1 MSRGGERALLRLA
14 RPSSGERLGL
24 ALSVALA
31 AGAAAAA
38 IALLATSGY
47 LISRA
52 AQRPQILT
60 LMVAIV
66 AVRAFGIARA
76 GLRYAERLV
85 SHDLALRHLARLRLR
100 FYRGLVPLVPGA
112 MVARSGDLL
121 SRFVA
126 DVDTLQDVH
135 LRVVIPALVSL
146 LVTAGAA
153 LVAWIILPAAGVA
166 VLIALLATAVLLPAL
181 SAAVAARAARRQAP
195 ARARLTSELVES
207 IDGAAE
213 LALAGRSAE
222 RAALLGESDARL
234 ARIGRGDALAS
245 CAAVTAG
252 GVLATAGIFALLLV
266 AIPAVGSGALSG
278 VLLAA
283 LVFLLLGAYDSVL
296 PLGTAARRL
305 RACATAAGRLAEL
318 TQLAPAV
325 LDPAR
330 PRALTGEGELRLESV
345 DFRYETSQPWVLRGA
360 ALRIGARE
368 HVALTG
374 TSGVGKSTIAE
385 LLVRFH
391 DPSSG
396 SVSIDGIDL
405 RELAQQDVRDAVVL
419 CAQDCHVFN
428 TTIRENLLIAHRD
441 ADDAELAR
449 ALAAV
454 ELHDWV
460 AALPH
465 GLDTIVG
472 QTGELA
478 SGGQRRRLALAR
490 ALLSNARFLLLDEPT
505 AHLDRALAERVM
517 ANVLLA
523 RAGRAVLVITHDA
536 ASRGGFDRVV
546 RLERGAL
553 TEGHPSARPAAQTG
567 VGAGAAAGSSRGT
580 ATPAAA

>member
-1 MSRGGERALLRLA
+1 MSREGVSALARLA
-14 RPSSGERLGL
+14 RPTRGERTGL
-24 ALSVALA
+24 AMSVVLA
-31 AGAAAAA
+31 TGAAAAA

-100 FYRGLVPLVPGA
+100 FYRGLVPLVPGSLA
-112 MVARSGDLL
+112 TRSGDLL

-153 LVAWIILPAAGVA
+153 LAAWLILPGAGVA
-166 VLIALLATAVLLPAL
+166 VLLALLAGIVLLPAL
-181 SAAVAARAARRQAP
+181 GGAAAARAARRQAP
-195 ARARLTSELVES
+195 ARARLSSELVES

-222 RAALLGESDARL
+222 RAQLLGDSDARL

-245 CAAVTAG
+245 AAAVTAG
-252 GVLATAGIFALLLV
+252 GALLAAGLLALLLV
-266 AIPAVGSGALSG
+266 AIPAVRSGALSS

-283 LVFLLLGAYDSVL
+283 LVFLLLGAYESVL

-305 RACATAAGRLAEL
+305 RACATAAGRLTEL
-318 TQLAPAV
+318 THRVPAV
-325 LDPAR
+325 LDPPR
-330 PRALTGEGELRLESV
+330 PRAPGGGGELRMDGV
-345 DFRYETSQPWVLRGA
+345 HFRYEDGQPWVLRGA
-360 ALRIGARE
+360 ELRIGPHE

-374 TSGVGKSTIAE
+374 PSGVGKSTIAE
-385 LLVRFH
+385 LLVRFA
-391 DPSSG
+391 DPGRG
-396 SVSIDGIDL
+396 SVSIDGIDM
-405 RELAQQDVRDAVVL
+405 RELAQSDVRGEVVL

-428 TTIRENLLIAHRD
+428 TTIRENLLIGRRE
-441 ADDAELAR
+441 ADQADLAA

-454 ELHDWV
+454 ELQEWV
-460 AALPH
+460 ASLPN

-472 QTGELA
+472 QAGELA

-490 ALLSNARFLLLDEPT
+490 ALLSGARFVILDEPT
-505 AHLDRALAERVM
+505 AHLDPELAQRVM
-517 ANVLLA
+517 AGVLRA
-523 RAGRAVLVITHDA
+523 RAGRAVLVITHDSA
-536 ASRGGFDRVV
+536 ALRGFDRVV
-546 RLERGAL
+546 QLARGAL
-553 TEGHPSARPAAQTG
+553 GDALLLPAPGAQTAA
-567 VGAGAAAGSSRGT
+567 GAGEGCSRG
-580 ATPAAA
+580 ARTPAAA

>member
-1 MSRGGERALLRLA
+1 MSREGERALLRLA

-31 AGAAAAA
+31 TGAAAAA

-66 AVRAFGIARA
+66 AVRAFGITRA

-112 MVARSGDLL
+112 LATRSGDLL

-153 LVAWIILPAAGVA
+153 LVAWIILPAAGVT
-166 VLIALLATAVLLPAL
+166 VLLALLATAALLPAL

-245 CAAVTAG
+245 CVAVTAG
-252 GVLATAGIFALLLV
+252 GVLAAAGIFALLLV

-278 VLLAA
+278 ILLAA

-318 TQLAPAV
+318 TQRPPAV
-325 LDPAR
+325 RDPAR
-330 PRALTGEGELRLESV
+330 PRVLTGDGDLRLEGV
-345 DFRYETSQPWVLRGA
+345 DFRYETGQPWVLRGA
-360 ALRIGARE
+360 ALRIGAGE

-374 TSGVGKSTIAE
+374 PSGVGKSTIAE

-391 DPSSG
+391 DPSRG
-396 SVSIDGIDL
+396 SASIDGIDL
-405 RELAQQDVRDAVVL
+405 RELAQKDVRDAVVL

-428 TTIRENLLIAHRD
+428 TTIRENLLIARRD

-449 ALAAV
+449 VLAAV

-460 AALPH
+460 ASLPH

-472 QTGELA
+472 QAGELV

-490 ALLSNARFLLLDEPT
+490 ALLSNARVLILDEPT

-536 ASRGGFDRVV
+536 ASLGGFDRVV

-553 TEGHPSARPAAQTG
+553 TGGGPCSRAPAQTG
-567 VGAGAAAGSSRGT
+567 AGAGSSRAA